1 MKSRFLILSLLLFA
15 LATVPAAA
23 GSGGFKE
30 PQKYLFPKDLNTFF
44 VAPDQPAVIEL
55 QLKGMPENS
64 SLRYEM
70 SDYAGKV
77 FRKGSA
83 MAEKGE
89 LRLRESFPRGLTDL
103 SFPELNQRI
112 GVYAFDA
119 FDKVEDGYWG
129 VNSVFSSMVYSRPGQ
144 PRYRNGIFA
153 KPETIRQ
160 HMRLLRWASASCAKW
175 IRSGNR
181 LPHRENFFTMSIL
194 RRRRR
199 TRHGRT
205 ASTF

>member
-70 SDYAGKV
+70 SDYAGRCSAKV
-77 FRKGSA
+77 PPWRKRANCASG
-83 MAEKGE
+83 
-89 LRLRESFPRGLTDL
+89 RVFPAG
-103 SFPELNQRI
+103 
-112 GVYAFDA
+112 
-119 FDKVEDGYWG
+119 
-129 VNSVFSSMVYSRPGQ
+129 
-144 PRYRNGIFA
+144 
-153 KPETIRQ
+153 
-160 HMRLLRWASASCAKW
+160 
-175 IRSGNR
+175 
-181 LPHRENFFTMSIL
+181 
-194 RRRRR
+194 
-199 TRHGRT
+199 
-205 ASTF
+205 